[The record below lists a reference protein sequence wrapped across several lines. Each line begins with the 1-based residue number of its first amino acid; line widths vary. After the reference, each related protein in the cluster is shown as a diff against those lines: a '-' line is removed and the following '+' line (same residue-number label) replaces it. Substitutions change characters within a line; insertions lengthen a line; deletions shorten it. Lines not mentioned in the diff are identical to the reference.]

1 MPKVQKLHRSTYK
14 ESFAHVDTQPANRHL
29 SHEQAAE
36 AITRAGKAQSSSRE
50 RAVAFLESIGVVG
63 DDGKL
68 TERYR

>member
-1 MPKVQKLHRSTYK
+1 MPKVQKLQRTYK
-14 ESFAHVDTQPANRHL
+14 ESFAHVVAQPTNRHL
-29 SHEQAAE
+29 SHEQAAA

-63 DDGKL
+63 GDGQL